1 MLLHKTVE
9 GNDLGCSDTV
19 IHLDSSM
26 FNGTGQYAL
35 GYFYRCLSCLS
46 VMVEI
51 VFTNVSKA
59 LFH

>member
-35 GYFYRCLSCLS
+35 GYFLPVLVLLVGNDR
-46 VMVEI
+46 I